1 MKQKKYIPTNDN
13 IKIAII
19 GLGYVGLPLFC
30 QLSKLYSCIGYDV
43 DYNRINELSNG
54 IDSRNNVKTEK
65 ICDAISYSIV
75 TTDIRK
81 IATCNILIVTVPTPI
96 NNYFVPDT
104 SALENAC
111 LSISKIL
118 RPKTIVVFESTVY
131 PGATEELCV
140 PLLSKN
146 SRLVFNKNFFV
157 GYSPERINIG
167 DDKHQISNVPKI
179 ISGSTPD
186 VTNFLA
192 SIYQSV
198 LEQPVVIASSIKV
211 AEAAKMYE
219 NVQRDTLIALANEYA
234 DYCKK
239 EGIDIE
245 EVTNCASSK
254 WNFSQVKPGLVGGH
268 CIGVDPYY
276 LLYRASHIGVDLPL
290 VKQSR
295 RTNEEKVKIVS
306 ERIARMINPHDNVLF
321 LGFSYKPNCQ
331 DIRNTK
337 VAFIAK
343 KLIEKGYSID
353 CYDPL
358 VNAADVFN
366 EYGIKLIKKLP
377 NELHYALI
385 IVMVN
390 HDCFKS
396 IICHNRKEN
405 SKIVNLQRIL

>member
-146 SRLVFNKNFFV
+146 SRLVFNKDFFV

-179 ISGSTPD
+179 ISGSAPD

-239 EGIDIE
+239 
-245 EVTNCASSK
+245 
-254 WNFSQVKPGLVGGH
+254 
-268 CIGVDPYY
+268 
-276 LLYRASHIGVDLPL
+276 
-290 VKQSR
+290 
-295 RTNEEKVKIVS
+295 
-306 ERIARMINPHDNVLF
+306 
-321 LGFSYKPNCQ
+321 
-331 DIRNTK
+331 
-337 VAFIAK
+337 
-343 KLIEKGYSID
+343 
-353 CYDPL
+353 
-358 VNAADVFN
+358 
-366 EYGIKLIKKLP
+366 
-377 NELHYALI
+377 
-385 IVMVN
+385 
-390 HDCFKS
+390 
-396 IICHNRKEN
+396 KE
-405 SKIVNLQRIL
+405 

>member
-96 NNYFVPDT
+96 NNYFLPDT

-146 SRLVFNKNFFV
+146 SRLVFNKDFFV

-211 AEAAKMYE
+211 AEAAKMANGLQLTNSDGSTSKTTKRVEEAYSE
-219 NVQRDTLIALANEYA
+219 ERFNELYTYYCCYSHFNVAATIWTATRKHLGGDTVVKHSLYIFSFYA
-234 DYCKK
+234 D
-239 EGIDIE
+239 I
-245 EVTNCASSK
+245 
-254 WNFSQVKPGLVGGH
+254 FS
-268 CIGVDPYY
+268 
-276 LLYRASHIGVDLPL
+276 
-290 VKQSR
+290 
-295 RTNEEKVKIVS
+295 
-306 ERIARMINPHDNVLF
+306 
-321 LGFSYKPNCQ
+321 
-331 DIRNTK
+331 
-337 VAFIAK
+337 
-343 KLIEKGYSID
+343 KLIQAIG
-353 CYDPL
+353 
-358 VNAADVFN
+358 
-366 EYGIKLIKKLP
+366 
-377 NELHYALI
+377 
-385 IVMVN
+385 
-390 HDCFKS
+390 S
-396 IICHNRKEN
+396 IIDDDDLRKYNRDKVDKAVKWLIDSN
-405 SKIVNLQRIL
+405 TNNLNK

>member
-1 MKQKKYIPTNDN
+1 MDHCR
-13 IKIAII
+13 IK
-19 GLGYVGLPLFC
+19 
-30 QLSKLYSCIGYDV
+30 
-43 DYNRINELSNG
+43 ELSNG
-54 IDSRNNVKTEK
+54 IDSRNNVKANR
-65 ICDAISYSIV
+65 ICDAISHSIV
-75 TTDIRK
+75 TTDIHK
-81 IATCNILIVTVPTPI
+81 IATCNIFIVTVPTPI
-96 NNYFVPDT
+96 NNNFVPDT

-111 LSISKIL
+111 LAISKIL
-118 RPKTIVVFESTVY
+118 RPKAIVVFESTVY

-146 SRLVFNKNFFV
+146 SRLVFNKDFFV

-198 LEQPVVIASSIKV
+198 LEQPVVIASSIKA

-290 VKQSR
+290 VKQAR

-306 ERIARMINPHDNVLF
+306 ERIAGMINIYDNVLF

-337 VAFIAK
+337 VAFIVK
-343 KLIEKGYSID
+343 ELSEKGYSID

-358 VNAADVFN
+358 VNADDVFN
-366 EYGIKLIKKLP
+366 EYGIKLINELP

-405 SKIVNLQRIL
+405 SKIINLQRIL